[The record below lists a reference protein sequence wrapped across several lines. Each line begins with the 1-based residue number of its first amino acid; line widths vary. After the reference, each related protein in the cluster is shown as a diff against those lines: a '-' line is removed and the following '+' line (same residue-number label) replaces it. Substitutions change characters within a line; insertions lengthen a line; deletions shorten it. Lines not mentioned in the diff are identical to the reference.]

1 MMRRGAKTI
10 PIYPMDEMID
20 DAIWKQPKQLTE
32 DTQLV
37 LSDIEENGYDDD
49 GVRYVIAPKGVAVL
63 AMLDCGLITDI
74 EDRRFEVF
82 WELFEARM
90 KKLNYIQEVNDE

>member
-1 MMRRGAKTI
+1 M
-10 PIYPMDEMID
+10 PIYPMNEMVD
-20 DAIWKQPKQLTE
+20 DAIWKQPKSLVE
-32 DTQLV
+32 DETTQEFLEDV
-37 LSDIEENGYDDD
+37 EENGYDDD
-49 GVRYVIAPKGVAVL
+49 GVKYVIAPKGIAAL

-74 EDRRFEVF
+74 EDRRFKVF

>member
-1 MMRRGAKTI
+1 M
-10 PIYPMDEMID
+10 PIYPMDEMVD
-20 DAIWKQPKQLTE
+20 DAIWKQPKPLVE
-32 DTQLV
+32 DEATQEFLEDV
-37 LSDIEENGYDDD
+37 EENGYDDD
-49 GVRYVIAPKGVAVL
+49 GVKYVIAPKGVAVL

>member
-1 MMRRGAKTI
+1 M

-20 DAIWKQPKQLTE
+20 DAIWKQPKSLVE
-32 DTQLV
+32 DEAIQEFLEDV
-37 LSDIEENGYDDD
+37 EENGYDDD
-49 GVRYVIAPKGVAVL
+49 GVKYVIAPKGIAVL
-63 AMLDCGLITDI
+63 SMMDCGLITDM
-74 EDRRFEVF
+74 EDRRFKVF